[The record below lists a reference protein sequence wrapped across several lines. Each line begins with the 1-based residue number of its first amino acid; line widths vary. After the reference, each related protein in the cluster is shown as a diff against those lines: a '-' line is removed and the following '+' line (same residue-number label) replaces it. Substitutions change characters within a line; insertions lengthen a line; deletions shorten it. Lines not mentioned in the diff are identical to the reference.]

1 MIAAKVAL
9 AIGPKEAFQLR
20 LIAQGFQQ
28 VFYKP
33 SVDHANFPILL
44 HFREVQVN

>member
-1 MIAAKVAL
+1 MTAAKVAV
-9 AIGPKEAFQLR
+9 AIGPKEAFQLK

-33 SVDHANFPILL
+33 SVDHADF
-44 HFREVQVN
+44 HFAALQAVSG